1 MGELIL
7 KGWLKMKM
15 KIILGVIL
23 AGLALIF
30 IIQNISV
37 TDIRFLF
44 WTLSISSALLMV
56 LLCLTGFILGW
67 LLHSY
72 SMHSRKN

>member
-1 MGELIL
+1 
-7 KGWLKMKM
+7 MKP

-23 AGLALIF
+23 AGFALLF

-37 TDIRFLF
+37 IDIRFMF

-56 LLCLTGFILGW
+56 LLCLTGAFLGW

-72 SMHSRKN
+72 SMHNRK

>member
-1 MGELIL
+1 
-7 KGWLKMKM
+7 MKT

-23 AGLALIF
+23 AGFALLF
-30 IIQNISV
+30 IAQNISV
-37 TDIRFLF
+37 INIRFIF
-44 WTLSISSALLMV
+44 WTLPISSALLMV

-72 SMHSRKN
+72 SMHNRK

>member
-1 MGELIL
+1 
-7 KGWLKMKM
+7 MKF
-15 KIILGVIL
+15 KIILGIIL
-23 AGLALIF
+23 SSLALLF

-37 TDIRFLF
+37 IDIHFMF

-56 LLCLTGFILGW
+56 LLCLTGSFLGW

-72 SMHSRKN
+72 SIHNRE

>member
-1 MGELIL
+1 MNELIL
-7 KGWLKMKM
+7 KGWLKM

-23 AGLALIF
+23 AGLAFLF

-37 TDIRFLF
+37 IDIRFLF

-72 SMHSRKN
+72 SMHGRK

>member
-1 MGELIL
+1 
-7 KGWLKMKM
+7 M

-23 AGLALIF
+23 AGLAFLF

-37 TDIRFLF
+37 IDIRFLF

-72 SMHSRKN
+72 SMHGRK